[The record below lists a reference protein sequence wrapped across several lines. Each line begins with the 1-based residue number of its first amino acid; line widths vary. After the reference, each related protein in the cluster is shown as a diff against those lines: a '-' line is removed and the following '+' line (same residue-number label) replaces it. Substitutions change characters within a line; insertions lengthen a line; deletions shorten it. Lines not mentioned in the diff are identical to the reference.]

1 MILPATCLCV
11 CTPEEEEV
19 FFFFFSS
26 VMKRKESV
34 SLRRSPSTGHPS
46 KLIAR
51 RESYILAHCYPRSS
65 AFLYIPF
72 VCRQCIRTSLVTFP
86 VRLFFH
92 CVYTDSFLLLLL
104 LLLLLNVYK
113 NSAAIGQLCMCTT
126 ERRDGAAY
134 SRSCRMSH
142 SCVCIRSVQ
151 IERDPTICL
160 FVCEQSWRFH

>member
-1 MILPATCLCV
+1 MCVLPKKKK
-11 CTPEEEEV
+11 
-19 FFFFFSS
+19 FFLLLSS

-34 SLRRSPSTGHPS
+34 SLRHSPSTGHPS
-46 KLIAR
+46 KLIAKK
-51 RESYILAHCYPRSS
+51 ESYILAHCYPRSS

-86 VRLFFH
+86 VRLFFL
-92 CVYTDSFLLLLL
+92 CVYTDSFLLLL

-113 NSAAIGQLCMCTT
+113 NSAAIGQLCMYNRT
-126 ERRDGAAY
+126 ERW
-134 SRSCRMSH
+134 RSIFSLLSH
-142 SCVCIRSVQ
+142 VSLSVCIRSVQ